1 MPPAPRPP
9 LRESETYPTFKFSEV
24 TRCVIKRKKIFLN
37 FFLKGQGSLALY
49 QIPLVSESKGKG
61 VDT

>member
-1 MPPAPRPP
+1 MCNQP
-9 LRESETYPTFKFSEV
+9 E
-24 TRCVIKRKKIFLN
+24 KIFLN

-61 VDT
+61 VDA